1 VENLNF
7 SPSYDKHDPNDDYD
21 VLSFSCVHVFGS
33 ARPRKQPGCHFE
45 AQLLQQSSFLNSTY
59 FKEPE
64 IDGRSG
70 ILDPSGED
78 YIQLA
83 KTVVHERMF
92 DNMLQPQLKGSISK
106 DFIIVLAGHK
116 V

>member
-1 VENLNF
+1 MNF
-7 SPSYDKHDPNDDYD
+7 SPSYDKNDHKEDYD
-21 VLSFSCVHVFGS
+21 VLSFTCVHVFGS

-45 AQLLQQSSFLNSTY
+45 AQLLSQSSFLNSSY

-70 ILDPSGED
+70 ILDPAGED

-92 DNMLQPQLKGSISK
+92 DNMVQPQLKGSISK
-106 DFIIVLAGHK
+106 DFIIVLAGNK